1 METLPAL
8 FAALSDPTRLGIVER
23 LLASGPQSAGELG
36 DVAAISAPA
45 VSRHLKVLR
54 EAAVIRQEID
64 GPRHIYSVAPEAMRA
79 ISDWTLTHRA
89 FWESSLDRL
98 DAAVRRL
105 TEEAP

>member
-36 DVAAISAPA
+36 DVAAISPPA

-64 GPRHIYSVAPEAMRA
+64 GPRRIYSVAPEAMRA

>member
-64 GPRHIYSVAPEAMRA
+64 GPRRIYSVAPEAMRA

-98 DAAVRRL
+98 DADVRRL

>member
-64 GPRHIYSVAPEAMRA
+64 GPRRIYSVAPEAMRA